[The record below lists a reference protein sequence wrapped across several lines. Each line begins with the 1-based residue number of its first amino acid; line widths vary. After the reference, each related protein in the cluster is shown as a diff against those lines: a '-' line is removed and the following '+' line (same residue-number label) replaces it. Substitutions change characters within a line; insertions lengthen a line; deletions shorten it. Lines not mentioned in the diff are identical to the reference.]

1 VLDQNIHALA
11 WGPLRIVKTWPI
23 YFVNGFKFHTKAH
36 SIGKST
42 MNCGVCVKGTGYG
55 EYENDFYGQLEE
67 IIQIEFPGTPLKK
80 VVLFKCEWF
89 DPTIGRGT
97 KVNEQYGIVQIR
109 HNRHYRKYDPFIV
122 AHKAI
127 QVYYAPHPIITRNNA
142 DWWFI
147 IKTKARG
154 MIEDQQV
161 GDFAYQEDF
170 PDQNSGGISVD
181 IDLPTTLVDSEGRF
195 DEVSESDDDD
205 HGLINDN
212 VMIDNNID
220 DNEEYA
226 EEEMMDNESDEDE
239 GFSDQSNNE
248 RL

>member
-1 VLDQNIHALA
+1 MLLETKNFFIYCRFLHHLKKK
-11 WGPLRIVKTWPI
+11 VK
-23 YFVNGFKFHTKAH
+23 NNAH
-36 SIGKST
+36 VEGSIIES
-42 MNCGVCVKGTGYG
+42 Y
-55 EYENDFYGQLEE
+55 LIEE
-67 IIQIEFPGTPLKK
+67 ISQFCSYYFESNVQPYNFST
-80 VVLFKCEWF
+80 
-89 DPTIGRGT
+89 GR
-97 KVNEQYGIVQIR
+97 N
-109 HNRHYRKYDPFIV
+109 
-122 AHKAI
+122 
-127 QVYYAPHPIITRNNA
+127 
-142 DWWFI
+142 
-147 IKTKARG
+147 
-154 MIEDQQV
+154 
-161 GDFAYQEDF
+161 GDEEVF

>member
-1 VLDQNIHALA
+1 V
-11 WGPLRIVKTWPI
+11 
-23 YFVNGFKFHTKAH
+23 
-36 SIGKST
+36 
-42 MNCGVCVKGTGYG
+42 
-55 EYENDFYGQLEE
+55 
-67 IIQIEFPGTPLKK
+67 
-80 VVLFKCEWF
+80 
-89 DPTIGRGT
+89 
-97 KVNEQYGIVQIR
+97 
-109 HNRHYRKYDPFIV
+109 V

-161 GDFAYQEDF
+161 DDFAYQEDF
-170 PDQNSGGISVD
+170 PYQNSGGISVD
-181 IDLPTTLVDSEGRF
+181 IDLPTTLLDSEGRF

-212 VMIDNNID
+212 VIVDNNID

-248 RL
+248 VL